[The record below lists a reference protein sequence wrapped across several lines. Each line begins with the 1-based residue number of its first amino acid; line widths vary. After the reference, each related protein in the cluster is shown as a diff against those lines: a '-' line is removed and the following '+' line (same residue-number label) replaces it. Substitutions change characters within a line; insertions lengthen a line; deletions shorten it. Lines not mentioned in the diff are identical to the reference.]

1 MSPAPEDYA
10 PEQTI
15 TEQETLRLRIA
26 VLAHGIRSFRFLS
39 LILLPLLAYLNWH
52 DVEKAG
58 LFFGLL
64 GITLGVQILQLF
76 LHLFSRHDATH
87 MGITLASDALFFSA
101 LAYLSGGIFSSYVSM
116 LILVILYSITTMR
129 RPAVYATG
137 AMVFCCIFVLY
148 LLAISPVHTEL
159 DVFLLTTIA
168 IIGVTIT
175 AGEIVRLIGS
185 SKDRTIEF
193 MVAQM
198 RANQELLRHH
208 KVLEQQKER
217 YQQLLESMQGI
228 PWEYNLTEQR
238 FSYLGPQVETISGY
252 PLVAWY
258 ERGFLYNHV
267 NAEDKNVISSM
278 FQSSGETGERRDY
291 EYRITTPRHEDLW
304 LLNLTNSIDNTTSV
318 VRGIMFDITD
328 RKRMDLELKKYQHS
342 LEEMVQQRTEQLK
355 QANEALEKLTL
366 HDPLTGIAN
375 RRYFDSKYLEEWNR
389 ALRKHSYLSVMMID
403 VDRFKDYNDRYG
415 HQAGDECLRRVATA
429 LSGELKRAGDFIARY
444 GGEEFVVILSDS
456 NPSECMHVADNL
468 RAAVEKAGITHAGA
482 AVGNAVTVSIGVC
495 TKKLDS
501 ELPADKMLQFA
512 DQALYQAKH
521 QGRNRINSYSA
532 NALVCSLP

>member
-1 MSPAPEDYA
+1 VSPAPEDYA

-26 VLAHGIRSFRFLS
+26 VLAHGLRSFRFLS
-39 LILLPLLAYLNWH
+39 LVLLPVLAYVNWH
-52 DVEKAG
+52 DVEKTG
-58 LFFGLL
+58 WFLSLL
-64 GITLGVQILQLF
+64 GLTLGVQILQLF
-76 LHLFSRHDATH
+76 LHLFSRHNAKH
-87 MGITLASDALFFSA
+87 MRITLVSDAIFFTA
-101 LAYLSGGIFSSYVSM
+101 LAYLSGGIFSSYVGM
-116 LILVILYSITTMR
+116 LILVILYSITTMHR
-129 RPAVYATG
+129 LAVYGTG
-137 AMVFCCIFVLY
+137 VMVFCCTYLLY
-148 LLAISPVHTEL
+148 LAAVSASHSEV
-159 DVFLLTTIA
+159 DVFLLMTIT

-175 AGEIVRLIGS
+175 AGEILRLINS

-208 KVLEQQKER
+208 KIMEQQKER

-228 PWEYNLTEQR
+228 PWEYNLAERR

-252 PLVAWY
+252 PLAAWY
-258 ERGFLYNHV
+258 ETGFLYNHV
-267 NAEDKNVISSM
+267 HAEDKSIVSSM

-291 EYRITTPRHEDLW
+291 EYRITTPQNDNIW
-304 LLNLTNSIDNTTSV
+304 LLNLTNSIDNTASV
-318 VRGIMFDITD
+318 VRGIMFDITE
-328 RKRMDLELKKYQHS
+328 RKRIDLELKKYQHS

-355 QANEALEKLTL
+355 RANEALEKLTL

-389 ALRKHSYLSVMMID
+389 SLRKHAYLSVMMID

-415 HQAGDECLRRVATA
+415 HQAGDECLCRVAAA

-444 GGEEFVVILSDS
+444 GGEEFVVVLSDS
-456 NPSECMHVADNL
+456 NPSEGMQVAEKL
-468 RAAVEKAGITHAGA
+468 RAAVERAGITHAGTA
-482 AVGNAVTVSIGVC
+482 AGSVVTVSIGTC
-495 TKKLDS
+495 TQKVDN
-501 ELPADKMLQFA
+501 ELPAEKLLQFA

-521 QGRNRINSYSA
+521 GGRNRINNYSA
-532 NALVCSLP
+532 SLCEYTVT